1 MKKVRIG
8 LVGAGFVARIHMNAY
23 RRVYGVEACVS
34 AVCARSNPATVSKGA
49 V

>member
-34 AVCARSNPATVSKGA
+34 AVCARSATTTGV
-49 V
+49 